1 MMIETSIVIDGDG
14 LDFAADVRRGIAEA
28 ATGVHRRAVES
39 IQSGTKS
46 GRVYSHYFVTI
57 KGRAVPIRARGKP
70 HQASAPGEAPAS
82 DSGALA
88 SSMSMDIRLGGMAA
102 EIGTGRDYGLFLE
115 EGMDRPFLK
124 PAADENT
131 VVDAFVRAFRRGA

>member
-1 MMIETSIVIDGDG
+1 MMIETAIVIDGDG
-14 LDFAADVRRGIAEA
+14 LDLAADVRRGIAEA

-124 PAADENT
+124 TAADENT